1 MDTLLHELR
10 YSLRMFRKSPAFSAI
25 AVLTLALGI
34 GASTAIFS
42 VVDAVLLRPLPYPK
56 PEQVV
61 RVWEQAPDGHRMNLA
76 DRNFRDFQTD
86 NNSFA
91 ALAEYTEVS
100 TSASGGSEPVRIDL
114 AAVSSGF
121 FKALGAEPFLGR
133 SFAADEQRL
142 HGAPAVIVSYKYWKR
157 YLGGV
162 EDFSNVKLTMQGGVY
177 PVIGVMPAGFDF
189 PSGVSGW
196 TSLQLHEQPS
206 SRTAHNYRGLGRIR
220 DGVSLTQA
228 RANLGTIAQRLKQQ
242 YGKQVDLNNVAVVPL
257 ADAMVGDV
265 RTSILTLLG
274 AVGLLLLVACANV
287 AGLFLARASAR
298 RKELAVRA
306 ALGAERGRIIL
317 QFLAES
323 FTLSLLGGS
332 LGFVMAAAVIMI
344 LPAIVPSNL
353 PHQHEISL
361 NVAVLLFAMAAT
373 VVVAFSLGLFAA
385 WRAGSGDL
393 QEALGTGS
401 RNYTG
406 SGATQKV
413 RSLLVS
419 GEIALALMILV
430 VAGLLGRSFLR
441 LISTNPG
448 FRADNLIT
456 IEFFPPVSQEQ
467 NSDEMEISR
476 QIQRM
481 DAILDR
487 LRTIPGTEY
496 VGLAGAFPVA
506 RGDNLADGDFLLL
519 NGQQAPANFDDWSK
533 ISQNPSQVGHAYYCV
548 AGEGYFRAMGIP
560 IIRGRIFHDQDGLNS
575 PHVAVISETLA
586 LQRWPNQNPI
596 GQTIDFGNMDG
607 NLKPL
612 TIVGVV
618 GDVRGRGLD
627 FPPIPII
634 YVDFR
639 QRGLN
644 MNSSPTIVMRDA
656 AHPADVSSAARIA
669 FQQLAPD
676 VPLKISTF
684 AEEMGGWLADRRFLL
699 LLLGTFASVA
709 LVLAAVGIYGV
720 VAFSVSRRTQ
730 EIGVR
735 MALGAQR
742 GTILRMVLGE
752 GARMAA
758 IGVVIGIAAS
768 LAMTRVLSSLLFGIE
783 ATDPLT
789 FAAVAVL
796 LILVAL
802 AASHIP
808 ARRAMR
814 LDPNTALRYE

>member
-34 GASTAIFS
+34 GTSTAVFS

-56 PEQVV
+56 PHQIV
-61 RVWEQAPDGHRMNLA
+61 RFWEQAPDGHRMNLA

-86 NNSFA
+86 NNTFA
-91 ALAEYTEVS
+91 SLAEYTEVS
-100 TSASGGSEPVRIDL
+100 TSASGGSEPVRVDL

-121 FKALGAEPFLGR
+121 FKSVGVEPFLGR
-133 SFAADEQRL
+133 SFTTEEQRV
-142 HGAPAVIVSYKYWKR
+142 HGAPAVIVSYTYWKR
-157 YLGGV
+157 YLGAV
-162 EDFSNVKLTMQGGVY
+162 DDLSRFKLTMQDGVY

-196 TSLQLHEQPS
+196 ISLDLQEEPP

-220 DGVSLTQA
+220 DGVSISQA
-228 RANLGTIAQRLKQQ
+228 RANLSAIAQRLKQQ
-242 YGKQVDLNNVAVVPL
+242 YGKGVDLNNVAVVPL

-265 RTSILTLLG
+265 RTSMLTLLG

-287 AGLFLARASAR
+287 AGLFLARTSAR

-323 FTLSLLGGS
+323 FTLSALSGILGILFATGVV
-332 LGFVMAAAVIMI
+332 LT
-344 LPAIVPSNL
+344 LPAIIPVNL
-353 PHQHEISL
+353 PHQHEITM
-361 NVAVLLFAMAAT
+361 NVTVLLFALLAT

-385 WRAGSGDL
+385 WRTGTGDL
-393 QEALGTGS
+393 QEALGAGS

-406 SGATQKV
+406 SGATHKI

-419 GEIALALMILV
+419 GEIALSLMILV

-441 LISTNPG
+441 LISTSPG

-456 IEFFPPVSQEQ
+456 IEFFPPASQEQ
-467 NSDEMEISR
+467 NADKMEISR
-476 QIQRM
+476 QIQKM
-481 DAILDR
+481 DIILDR

-519 NGQQAPANFDDWSK
+519 NGQQAPSNFDDWSK
-533 ISQNPSQVGHAYYCV
+533 ISQNSAQIGHAYYCV
-548 AGEGYFRAMGIP
+548 ADERYFRAMGIP
-560 IIRGRIFHDQDGLNS
+560 IVRGRTFNDQDGLDS

-639 QRGLN
+639 QRGMN
-644 MNSSPTIVMRDA
+644 MNSSPTIVMRNT
-656 AHPADVSSAARIA
+656 AHTADVSSAARGV
-669 FQQLAPD
+669 FHELAPD

-699 LLLGTFASVA
+699 LLLGTFATVA

-720 VAFSVSRRTQ
+720 VAFSVSSRTQ

-742 GTILRMVLGE
+742 GTVLRMVLSE

-758 IGVVIGIAAS
+758 LGVVVGIAAS
-768 LAMTRVLSSLLFGIE
+768 LAMTRVVSSLLFGIE

>member
-1 MDTLLHELR
+1 METLLHELR

-25 AVLTLALGI
+25 AILTLALGI

-56 PEQVV
+56 PQQIV
-61 RVWEQAPDGHRMNLA
+61 RFWEQAPDGHRMNLA

-86 NNSFA
+86 NSTFTS
-91 ALAEYTEVS
+91 LAEYGDLS
-100 TSASGGSEPVRIDL
+100 TSIAGGSEPVRIDL

-121 FKALGAEPFLGR
+121 FKCVGVAPFLGR
-133 SFAADEQRL
+133 SFTPEEQRV
-142 HGAPAVIVSYKYWKR
+142 HGAPAIIVSYTYWKR

-162 EDFSNVKLTMQGGVY
+162 EDLSRFKLTMQDGVY

-196 TSLQLHEQPS
+196 ISLEIQEEPS

-220 DGVSLTQA
+220 EGVSLSQA
-228 RANLGTIAQRLKQQ
+228 RANLGAIAQRLKQQ
-242 YGKQVDLNNVAVVPL
+242 YGKEVDLNNVAVVPL

-265 RTSILTLLG
+265 RTSMLTLLG

-287 AGLFLARASAR
+287 AGLFLARTSAR

-306 ALGAERGRIIL
+306 ALGAERGRIVL

-323 FTLSLLGGS
+323 FTLSLFSGILG
-332 LGFVMAAAVIMI
+332 LLLAAAVVVT
-344 LPAIVPSNL
+344 LPAFIPGNL
-353 PHQHEISL
+353 PRHHEISM
-361 NVAVLLFAMAAT
+361 NVAVLLFAVVAT
-373 VVVAFSLGLFAA
+373 VAVAFSLGLFAS
-385 WRAGSGDL
+385 WRAGTGDL
-393 QEALGTGS
+393 QEALSTGS

-406 SGATQKV
+406 SRATHKI

-419 GEIALALMILV
+419 AEIALSLMILV

-441 LISTNPG
+441 LISTSPG

-456 IEFFPPVSQEQ
+456 IEFFPPMSLEQ
-467 NSDEMEISR
+467 NTNEMEISR
-476 QIQRM
+476 QVQKM
-481 DAILDR
+481 DALLDR
-487 LRTIPGTEY
+487 LRTIPGTER
-496 VGLAGAFPVA
+496 VGLTGAIPVA

-519 NGQQAPANFDDWSK
+519 NGQQAPANFDDWSR
-533 ISQNPSQVGHAYYCV
+533 ISQNPSQIGHAYYCV
-548 AGEGYFRAMGIP
+548 AGEEYFRTMGIP
-560 IIRGRIFHDQDGLNS
+560 IISGRIFNDQDGLNS
-575 PHVAVISETLA
+575 PHVAVVSQTLA
-586 LQRWPNQNPI
+586 RQRWPNLNPI

-639 QRGLN
+639 QRGMNL
-644 MNSSPTIVMRDA
+644 NSSPTILMRNA
-656 AHPADVSSAARIA
+656 AHSADLSSAVRDV

-684 AEEMGGWLADRRFLL
+684 TEEMGGWLADRRFLL

-768 LAMTRVLSSLLFGIE
+768 LALTRVLSSLLFGIE

-789 FAAVAVL
+789 FAGVAVL
-796 LILVAL
+796 LVVVAL

-808 ARRAMR
+808 AMRAMR